1 MLKTMESNPREKPI
15 ITTGTRM
22 VVRRPDGLGTAQVG
36 TSIANLVPSQ
46 VPEIKSESPPS
57 DQIIRPHSTI
67 QRAHSTVIP
76 RSKPSKNS
84 KESESRNLTS
94 VMQKLISAQKMEN
107 ILRNGA
113 PEPPTLNELA
123 ATDPLVAGVVAD
135 LKKDKKQKQR
145 VGVNPVLGNAG
156 VMWESNKKPAESN
169 LVQKRKTSTEEL
181 VSPKKIKIGRISR
194 NSSINTK

>member
-1 MLKTMESNPREKPI
+1 MNYILDGWKFH
-15 ITTGTRM
+15 IT
-22 VVRRPDGLGTAQVG
+22 
-36 TSIANLVPSQ
+36 
-46 VPEIKSESPPS
+46 EIKMSPRSENILLYFLTPYRLEFL
-57 DQIIRPHSTI
+57 IRSTI
-67 QRAHSTVIP
+67 PKFSHGIHRMAPNSVGGNAFWAQKFLRISKTVQ
-76 RSKPSKNS
+76 SS

-156 VMWESNKKPAESN
+156 VMWESNKKVKWHPKSWFR
-169 LVQKRKTSTEEL
+169 VQT
-181 VSPKKIKIGRISR
+181 
-194 NSSINTK
+194 

>member
-1 MLKTMESNPREKPI
+1 MLRINP
-15 ITTGTRM
+15 
-22 VVRRPDGLGTAQVG
+22 
-36 TSIANLVPSQ
+36 
-46 VPEIKSESPPS
+46 
-57 DQIIRPHSTI
+57 
-67 QRAHSTVIP
+67 TVQ
-76 RSKPSKNS
+76 SS

-156 VMWESNKKPAESN
+156 VMWESNKKVKITPHPSK
-169 LVQKRKTSTEEL
+169 LVRT
-181 VSPKKIKIGRISR
+181 
-194 NSSINTK
+194 